1 MQVYSTVT
9 QKGQV
14 LIPKQI
20 RDATGISLRGRVQFS
35 VQGRQVLVQPV
46 TPVDTML
53 GFIKAK
59 RHFTQRD
66 YDKAIEQESTVHIKQ
81 KIQ

>member
-1 MQVYSTVT
+1 MQLYSTVT

-14 LIPKQI
+14 LIPKEI

-35 VQGRQVLVQPV
+35 VRGRQVLVQPV

-59 RHFTQRD
+59 LHFTQRD
-66 YDKAIEQESTVHIKQ
+66 YTKVIEQESIRRFKQ
-81 KIQ
+81 KVQ